1 MENRKVVLCDTNIL
15 IEFYKGNPDI
25 VATLRK
31 IGLENICFSVV
42 TSGEIIYGALNKR
55 ELQKIKKDLAH
66 LTIINIDD
74 EICNK
79 FIDLMSNYSLSHNLT
94 LPDALI
100 AATAITKDFQLFTLN
115 LKDFRYIPN
124 LDLYV
129 A

>member
-100 AATAITKDFQLFTLN
+100 AATAITKDF
-115 LKDFRYIPN
+115 
-124 LDLYV
+124 
-129 A
+129 